1 MLSIKMLEFHEN
13 IFFYFIPKFPK
24 EKQFLYLHPEASPK
38 VYKIFFIYL
47 SSKNSEGNKT
57 FCVYKWL
64 VSRQGQQFCIVSHKI
79 V

>member
-1 MLSIKMLEFHEN
+1 MLSIKMLEFHQN
-13 IFFYFIPKFPK
+13 IFFYFTPKFPK
-24 EKQFLYLHPEASPK
+24 EKQLLYLHLEVSAK
-38 VYKIFFIYL
+38 VYKIFFICL

-57 FCVYKWL
+57 CVYKWS